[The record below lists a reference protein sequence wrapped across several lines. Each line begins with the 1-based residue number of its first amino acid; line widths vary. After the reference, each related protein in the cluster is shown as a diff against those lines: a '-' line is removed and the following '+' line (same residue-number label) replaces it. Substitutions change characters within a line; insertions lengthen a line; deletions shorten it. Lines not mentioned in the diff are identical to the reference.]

1 MNLSSVTLHL
11 IESPLNTPFITHLE
25 KVGKRQAIIIEIR
38 DSDGAVGWGEADPF
52 TSPWYTEETITTC
65 WHALK
70 DFLIPLILK
79 HRLTTPIEAERLSKR
94 VRGNQ
99 MARSGL
105 SQALWDLYARE
116 KEVSISHLFGATRK
130 RVEAGAVI
138 AEADPSRAAR
148 QIERL
153 SAAGY
158 KRYKIK
164 ISREND
170 LQMLVALRHHFP
182 KAELMADA
190 NSAYSLKDLDHLK
203 KMDEFHLQMIE
214 QPFAWRDLVD
224 HARLQQEIKT
234 PICLDE
240 SIDSFAAC
248 RAALALNSCRVVN
261 IKMARVGGWSEAVK
275 IHDLCR
281 QHGVPVW
288 CGGMIEFGIGRAH
301 SVALASL
308 PGFTLP
314 GDLFSS
320 SRYWKQDII
329 EPEIQVKNG
338 YISVSD
344 KPGTGVDMNDEVLR
358 KLTLKQLIIKKDA
371 I

>member
-1 MNLSSVTLHL
+1 
-11 IESPLNTPFITHLE
+11 
-25 KVGKRQAIIIEIR
+25 
-38 DSDGAVGWGEADPF
+38 
-52 TSPWYTEETITTC
+52 
-65 WHALK
+65 
-70 DFLIPLILK
+70 
-79 HRLTTPIEAERLSKR
+79 
-94 VRGNQ
+94 
-99 MARSGL
+99 
-105 SQALWDLYARE
+105 
-116 KEVSISHLFGATRK
+116 
-130 RVEAGAVI
+130 
-138 AEADPSRAAR
+138 
-148 QIERL
+148 
-153 SAAGY
+153 
-158 KRYKIK
+158 
-164 ISREND
+164 
-170 LQMLVALRHHFP
+170 
-182 KAELMADA
+182 MADA